1 MKKVIG
7 ILGLSLCFMM
17 NAAAKTKIIAH
28 RGYWDTEGSAQN
40 SIASLKKAS
49 ELKLYGA
56 EFDVHV
62 TKDGVVV
69 LNHDETIN
77 GNDIQHSNYADIK
90 DQKLSNGETIPT
102 LEQYLDAAKSTKG
115 LKLILEIKP
124 HKSKEADERA
134 VNAVMDIVK
143 SKKAVKDTEYISFS
157 LDICKAIIAR
167 DAKATVAYL
176 RGDIAPQEAK
186 QLGFS
191 GLDYYFKTYE
201 QHPEWIKEAQKLGLT
216 INVWTV
222 NDQAVMLNMI
232 GQNVDFITTDNP
244 VLLRKLIK

>member
-7 ILGLSLCFMM
+7 VLSLSLCFMM
-17 NAAAKTKIIAH
+17 NATAKSKVIAH

-40 SIASLKKAS
+40 SIASLKKAG
-49 ELKLYGA
+49 ELRLYGA

-62 TKDGVVV
+62 TKDGIAV

-77 GNDIQHSNYADIK
+77 GIDIQHSNYADIK

-134 VNAVMDIVK
+134 VKAVMDVVK

-167 DAKATVAYL
+167 DAKANIAYL
-176 RGDIAPQEAK
+176 RGDIAPGEAK

-191 GLDYYFKTYE
+191 GLDYHYKIYE
-201 QHPEWIKEAQKLGLT
+201 QHPEWIDEAKKLGLT

-232 GQNVDFITTDNP
+232 GKEVDFVTTDNP
-244 VLLRKLIK
+244 VLLQQLLR